1 MYVANAFETWG
12 KKYGLVCGILVGLAI
27 WFYPV
32 PAAMTVTQHKLLSIF
47 GGAVI
52 LWITIGV
59 NFAVSSIFTTV
70 LLYFWVG
77 NVTGAVKNGALIR
90 STDFALSQ
98 FSSASL
104 WLLVTGFV
112 LSIAMTKTGVARR
125 LSLYLIRL
133 MGRTPFGAIMAASLT
148 NFVVAPVTPA
158 NTARTAAMLP
168 IVQGIAESYNA
179 TPGKSNFGKALALS
193 AAFGGNITGSAFLTG
208 TIANPAALSA
218 VIAAVGASVY
228 TSWSYWAM
236 AAAPTNLIILFLS
249 AWLLLKLFPPETKE
263 VPGGISYVDEALK
276 AMGPMSGA
284 EKRAILYFII
294 ALTLW
299 ATDRFHGFNSTMIAF
314 VASALIYAPK
324 IGVLDWRECQ
334 NQLPWELFMYF
345 GGVLTLGDALMKSK
359 SIEFVI
365 KGGLASMGL
374 ASVPEMLLLI
384 LLIGF
389 TIFSHIIWSTTTAM
403 AGVMLPIYVGIA
415 QALGFDVARFCL
427 PLAIMIG
434 YALFL
439 PFNTMGNIIF
449 LGTGFYTVSEQLK
462 ASLIMGLIIWGM
474 WIITAFTWWKVIGL
488 T

>member
-1 MYVANAFETWG
+1 MANAFETWG
-12 KKYGLVCGILVGLAI
+12 KRYGLILGILVGLAI

-32 PAAMTVTQHKLLSIF
+32 PPAMTATQHKLLAIF

-59 NFAVSSIFTTV
+59 NFAVSSIITTC

-77 NVTGAVKNGALIR
+77 NLTGQVKDGVLVR

-98 FSSASL
+98 FAGASL

-112 LSIAMTKTGVARR
+112 ISIAMTKTGVAKR
-125 LSLYLIRL
+125 LSLHMIRL
-133 MGRTPFGAIMAASLT
+133 LGRTPFGAIMAASLT
-148 NFVVAPVTPA
+148 NYLVAPVTPA

-168 IVQGIAESYNA
+168 IIQGIAAAYDA
-179 TPGKSNFGKALALS
+179 VPGKSNFGRAIALS

-218 VIAAVGASVY
+218 VIAAVGTSAY
-228 TSWSYWAM
+228 TSWSFWAL
-236 AAAPTNLIILFLS
+236 ASAPTNFVILFIT
-249 AWLLLKLFPPETKE
+249 AWLLLKLFPPEVKE
-263 VPGGISYVDEALK
+263 IPGGISYVAQELK
-276 AMGPMSGA
+276 TMGPMSWP
-284 EKRAILYFII
+284 EKRAILYFLI
-294 ALTLW
+294 ALGLW
-299 ATDRFHGFNSTMIAF
+299 ATDRLHGLNATMIAF
-314 VASALIYAPK
+314 LVSALIYFPR
-324 IGVLDWRECQ
+324 IGVVDWRESQ

-359 SIEFVI
+359 AIEFVI
-365 KGGLASMGL
+365 KGALSSLGLQAI
-374 ASVPEMLLLI
+374 PETTLLF

-389 TIFSHIIWSTTTAM
+389 TIFSHIVWSTTTAM

-415 QALGFDVARFCL
+415 QAMGFDVARFCL
-427 PLAIMIG
+427 PLCIMIG

-462 ASLIMGLIIWGM
+462 ASLILGAIIWGL
-474 WIITAFTWWKVIGL
+474 WIITALTWWKIIGL

>member
-1 MYVANAFETWG
+1 MANAFETWG
-12 KKYGLVCGILVGLAI
+12 KKYGLLLGFLVGLAI
-27 WFYPV
+27 WLFPV
-32 PAAMTVTQHKLLSIF
+32 SAAITETQHKLLAIF

-52 LWITIGV
+52 TWVTIGV
-59 NFAVSSIFTTV
+59 NFAVSSIITSS

-77 NVTGAVKNGALIR
+77 NLTGQVKNGVLVR

-104 WLLVTGFV
+104 WLLLTGFV
-112 LSIAMTKTGVARR
+112 ISIAMTKTGVAKR
-125 LSLYLIRL
+125 LSLYLIKL

-148 NFVVAPVTPA
+148 NFIMAPMTPA

-168 IVQGIAESYNA
+168 IVQGLAEAYKA
-179 TPGKSNFGKALALS
+179 EPGKSNFGKALALS
-193 AAFGGNITGSAFLTG
+193 AAFGGNITASAFLTG

-218 VIAAVGASVY
+218 VVAAVGASMY
-228 TSWSYWAM
+228 TSWSYWAL
-236 AAAPTNLIILFLS
+236 AAAPTNLLILFIA
-249 AWLLLKLFPPETKE
+249 AWLLIKLFPPEMKE
-263 VPGGISYVDEALK
+263 VPGGIGYVSKELE

-284 EKRAILYFII
+284 EKRAILYFLI
-294 ALTLW
+294 ALGLW
-299 ATDRFHGFNSTMIAF
+299 TTDRYHGLNSTMIAF
-314 VASALIYAPK
+314 IASALIYFPR
-324 IGVLDWRECQ
+324 IGVLDWRETQ

-345 GGVLTLGDALMKSK
+345 GGVLTLGAALMQSK
-359 SIEFVI
+359 AIEIVI
-365 KGGLASMGL
+365 KGLLASLGL
-374 ASVPEMLLLI
+374 HSIPEMTMLI
-384 LLIGF
+384 ILIGF
-389 TIFSHIIWSTTTAM
+389 TIFSHMIWSTTTAM

-415 QALGFDVARFCL
+415 QAMGFDVARFCL
-427 PLAIMIG
+427 PLAIMIA

-462 ASLIMGLIIWGM
+462 ASLILGAIIWGL

>member
-1 MYVANAFETWG
+1 MANAFETWG
-12 KKYGLVCGILVGLAI
+12 KKYGLILSILVGLII

-32 PAAMTVTQHKLLSIF
+32 SPTMTETQHKLLTIF
-47 GGAVI
+47 GGAVV

-59 NFAVSSIFTTV
+59 NFAVSSIITTA

-77 NVTGAVKNGALIR
+77 NLTGAVKNGMLVR

-112 LSIAMTKTGVARR
+112 ISIAMTKTGVAKR
-125 LSLYLIRL
+125 LSLYLIRWL
-133 MGRTPFGAIMAASLT
+133 GRTPFGAIMAASLT
-148 NFVVAPVTPA
+148 NFLVAPVTPA

-168 IVQGIAESYNA
+168 VVQGIAEAYQA
-179 TPGKSNFGKALALS
+179 VPGKSNFGKALALS

-218 VIAAVGASVY
+218 IIAAVGASTY

-236 AAAPTNLIILFLS
+236 AAAPTNFIILFVA
-249 AWLLLKLFPPETKE
+249 AWLLLKLFPPEVKE
-263 VPGGISYVDEALK
+263 VPGGIGYVDEELR
-276 AMGPMSGA
+276 AMGPMSGP
-284 EKRAILYFII
+284 EKRAILYFLI
-294 ALTLW
+294 ALGLW
-299 ATDRFHGFNSTMIAF
+299 ATDRLHGFNSTMIAF
-314 VASALIYAPK
+314 IASALIYFPR
-324 IGVLDWRECQ
+324 IGVLEWRESQ

-359 SIEFVI
+359 TIEFVI
-365 KGGLASMGL
+365 KGGLASLGL
-374 ASVPEMLLLI
+374 ASVPETMLLF

-389 TIFSHIIWSTTTAM
+389 TIFSHIVWSTTTAM

-449 LGTGFYTVSEQLK
+449 LGTGFYTVSDQLK
-462 ASLIMGLIIWGM
+462 ASLILGLIIWGM
-474 WIITAFTWWKVIGL
+474 WIVTALTWWKVIGL

>member
-1 MYVANAFETWG
+1 MANAFETWG
-12 KKYGLVCGILVGLAI
+12 KKYGLLCGVLVGVAI
-27 WFYPV
+27 WLYPV
-32 PAAMTVTQHKLLSIF
+32 PPAMTVTQHKLLSIF

-59 NFAVSSIFTTV
+59 NFAVSSIFTTC

-77 NVTGAVKNGALIR
+77 NVTGAVKDGVLVR

-98 FSSASL
+98 FSGASL

-112 LSIAMTKTGVARR
+112 LSIAMTKTGVAKR
-125 LSLYLIRL
+125 LSLYLIRW
-133 MGRTPFGAIMAASLT
+133 MGRTPFGAIMAASFT
-148 NFVVAPVTPA
+148 NYLVAPVTPA

-168 IVQGIAESYNA
+168 IVNGIAEAYNA
-179 TPGKSNFGKALALS
+179 VPGKSNFGRALALS

-218 VIAAVGASVY
+218 IIAAVGASTY

-236 AAAPTNLIILFLS
+236 ASAPTNFIILVLS
-249 AWLLLKLFPPETKE
+249 GWLLIKLFPPEVME
-263 VPGGISYVDEALK
+263 IPGGIGYVDEALK

-284 EKRAILYFII
+284 EKRATLYFVI
-294 ALTLW
+294 ALSLW
-299 ATDRFHGFNSTMIAF
+299 ATDRFHGLNSTMIAF
-314 VASALIYAPK
+314 IAAALIYAPK
-324 IGVLDWRECQ
+324 IGVLEWRESQ

-365 KGGLASMGL
+365 KGGLNSLGL

-389 TIFSHIIWSTTTAM
+389 TIFSHIVWSTTTAM

-415 QALGFDVARFCL
+415 QALGYDVARFCL

-439 PFNTMGNIIF
+439 PFNTMGTIIF

>member
-1 MYVANAFETWG
+1 MANAFETWG
-12 KKYGLVCGILVGLAI
+12 KKYGLILGILVGVTI

-32 PAAMTVTQHKLLSIF
+32 SPSITVTQHKLLSIF

-59 NFAVSSIFTTV
+59 NFAVSSIITTC

-77 NVTGAVKNGALIR
+77 NVTGAMKNGVLVR

-112 LSIAMTKTGVARR
+112 ISIAMTKTGVAKR
-125 LSLYLIRL
+125 LSLHLVRL
-133 MGRTPFGAIMAASLT
+133 LGRTPYGAIMAASLT
-148 NFVVAPVTPA
+148 NFLIAPVTPA

-168 IVQGIAESYNA
+168 IVQGIAEAYGA
-179 TPGKSNFGKALALS
+179 TPGKSNFGKAIALS

-228 TSWSYWAM
+228 TSWSFWAL
-236 AAAPTNLIILFLS
+236 AAAPTNLLILFIA
-249 AWLLLKLFPPETKE
+249 AWLLLKLFPPESKE
-263 VPGGISYVDEALK
+263 IPGGLSYVDQSLK
-276 AMGPMSGA
+276 AMGPMTGP
-284 EKRAILYFII
+284 EKRAILYFLI
-294 ALTLW
+294 ALGLW
-299 ATDRFHGFNSTMIAF
+299 ATDSLHGFNSTMIAF
-314 VASALIYAPK
+314 FTSALIFFPK
-324 IGVLDWRECQ
+324 IGVLDWRESQ

-345 GGVLTLGDALMKSK
+345 GGVLTLGNALMQSK
-359 SIEFVI
+359 AIEVVI
-365 KGGLASMGL
+365 KGSLASMGL
-374 ASVPEMLLLI
+374 QSIPEFPLLI
-384 LLIGF
+384 ILIGF
-389 TIFSHIIWSTTTAM
+389 TIFSHIVWSTTTAM

-415 QALGFDVARFCL
+415 QAMGFDVARFCL

-462 ASLIMGLIIWGM
+462 ASLIMGLIIWGL
-474 WIITAFTWWKVIGL
+474 WIVTALTWWKVIGL

>member
-1 MYVANAFETWG
+1 MANAFETWG
-12 KKYGLVCGILVGLAI
+12 KKYGLILGILVGLAV

-59 NFAVSSIFTTV
+59 NFAVSSIITTC

-77 NVTGAVKNGALIR
+77 NLTGQVKNGVLVH

-98 FSSASL
+98 FAGASL

-112 LSIAMTKTGVARR
+112 ISIAMTKTGVAKR
-125 LSLYLIRL
+125 LSLHMIRL
-133 MGRTPFGAIMAASLT
+133 LGRTPFGAIMAASLT
-148 NFVVAPVTPA
+148 NYLVAPVTPA

-168 IVQGIAESYNA
+168 IIQGIAAAYKAE
-179 TPGKSNFGKALALS
+179 PGKSNFGRAIALS

-218 VIAAVGASVY
+218 IIAAVGASTY

-236 AAAPTNLIILFLS
+236 ASAPTNLIILFIS
-249 AWLLLKLFPPETKE
+249 AFLLLRLFPPEVKE
-263 VPGGISYVDEALK
+263 IPGGIGYVLEELK
-276 AMGPMSGA
+276 VMGPMSWP

-294 ALTLW
+294 ALSLW
-299 ATDRFHGFNSTMIAF
+299 ATDRLHGLNSTMIAF
-314 VASALIYAPK
+314 LVSALIYFPK
-324 IGVLDWRECQ
+324 VGVLEWRESQ

-359 SIEFVI
+359 AIEFVI
-365 KGGLASMGL
+365 KGTLASLGL
-374 ASVPEMLLLI
+374 QSIPEMTLLL

-434 YALFL
+434 YAFFL
-439 PFNTMGNIIF
+439 PFNTMGNIIM

-462 ASLIMGLIIWGM
+462 ASLILGVIIWGM
-474 WIITAFTWWKVIGL
+474 WIVTALTWWKAIGL

>member
-1 MYVANAFETWG
+1 MANAFETWG
-12 KKYGLVCGILVGLAI
+12 KKYGLMVSILVGLAI

-32 PAAMTVTQHKLLSIF
+32 SPLMTVTQHKLLSVF

-59 NFAVSSIFTTV
+59 NFAVSSIITTS

-77 NVTGAVKNGALIR
+77 NLTGQVKNGVLIR

-112 LSIAMTKTGVARR
+112 ISIAMTRTGVAKR

-133 MGRTPFGAIMAASLT
+133 LGRTPFGAIMAASFT
-148 NFVVAPVTPA
+148 NFLIAPVTPA

-168 IVQGIAESYNA
+168 IIQGIAEAYNA
-179 TPGKSNFGKALALS
+179 VPGKSNFGKALALS
-193 AAFGGNITGSAFLTG
+193 ATFGGNITASAFLTG
-208 TIANPAALSA
+208 TIANPAGLSA
-218 VIAAVGASVY
+218 IIAAVGVSTY
-228 TSWSYWAM
+228 TTWSFWAM
-236 AAAPTNLIILFLS
+236 AAAPTNLIILFVS
-249 AWLLLKLFPPETKE
+249 AWLLLKLFPPEVKE
-263 VPGGISYVDEALK
+263 VPGGISYIDKELQ
-276 AMGPMSGA
+276 AMGPTSGP
-284 EKRAILYFII
+284 EKRAILYFAI
-294 ALTLW
+294 ALGLW
-299 ATDRFHGFNSTMIAF
+299 ATDQFHSFNSTMIAF
-314 VASALIYAPK
+314 IASALIYMPK
-324 IGVLDWRECQ
+324 IGVLDWKESQ

-359 SIEFVI
+359 TIEFVI
-365 KGGLASMGL
+365 KGGLASLGL
-374 ASVPEMLLLI
+374 QAIPETMLLL

-389 TIFSHIIWSTTTAM
+389 TIFIHIVWSTTTAM

-415 QALGFDVARFCL
+415 QALGFDIARFCL

-439 PFNTMGNIIF
+439 PFNTMGNIIIM
-449 LGTGFYTVSEQLK
+449 GTGFYTVSEQLK
-462 ASLIMGLIIWGM
+462 ASLILGAIIWGL
-474 WIITAFTWWKVIGL
+474 WIITALTWWKVIGL

>member
-1 MYVANAFETWG
+1 MANAFEEWG
-12 KKYGLVCGILVGLAI
+12 KKYGLLLSVVVGIII

-32 PAAMTVTQHKLLSIF
+32 PAAMTATQHKLLSIF
-47 GGAVI
+47 GGAIV

-59 NFAVSSIFTTV
+59 NFAVSTVITTC

-77 NVTGAVKNGALIR
+77 NVTGAMKDGALVR
-90 STDFALSQ
+90 STDFALSA
-98 FSSASL
+98 FSGASL

-112 LSIAMTKTGVARR
+112 ISIAMTQTGVAKR
-125 LSLYLIRL
+125 LSLYMIKAF
-133 MGRTPFGAIMAASLT
+133 GRTPFGAIMASMMT
-148 NFVVAPVTPA
+148 SFIIAPVTPA

-168 IVQGIAESYNA
+168 IIEGIAQSYGA
-179 TPGKSNFGKALALS
+179 VPGKSNFGRALALS
-193 AAFGGNITGSAFLTG
+193 AAFAGNITGSAFLTG

-218 VIAAVGASVY
+218 VIAAVGVSTY

-236 AAAPTNLIILFLS
+236 ASAPTNLIILFL
-249 AWLLLKLFPPETKE
+249 AGWLLIKVFPPEVKE
-263 VPGGISYVDEALK
+263 IPGGLMSIEKELT
-276 AMGPMSGA
+276 AMGPMSSA
-284 EKRAILYFII
+284 EKRAILYFVI
-294 ALTLW
+294 ALALW

-314 VASALIYAPK
+314 LVSALIFFPG
-324 IGVLDWRECQ
+324 IGVLNWRGTQ
-334 NQLPWELFMYF
+334 NSLPWELFMYF
-345 GGVLTLGDALMKSK
+345 GGVLTLGDALMRSK

-365 KGGLASMGL
+365 KGLLSSLGLESIPMMTL
-374 ASVPEMLLLI
+374 MI
-384 LLIGF
+384 LLMGF
-389 TIFSHIIWSTTTAM
+389 TIFSHMVWSTTTAM

-415 QALGFDVARFCL
+415 QALGFDVAKFCL

-462 ASLIMGLIIWGM
+462 ASLILGAIIWVM
-474 WIITAFTWWKVIGL
+474 WIITAFTWWKIIGL